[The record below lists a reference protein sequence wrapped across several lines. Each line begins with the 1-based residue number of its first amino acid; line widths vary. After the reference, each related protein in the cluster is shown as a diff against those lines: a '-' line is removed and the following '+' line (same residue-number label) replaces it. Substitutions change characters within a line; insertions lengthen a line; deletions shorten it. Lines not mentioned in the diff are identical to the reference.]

1 MLQYLGGIIVASILK
16 RVHTKA
22 VKTNKAQRGLLEHM
36 SGEEEH
42 GGGASAFPKEELD
55 SQRRLWWINYF
66 INPEMQPLSRF
77 SDEELQDPSV
87 QLRLL
92 LETIMG
98 TSAIEL
104 KLLSLA
110 VILIFF
116 FGGALTGIPLIIFGI
131 FLVIA
136 VLGIIG
142 VTIAAVFLVIAGL
155 FQSLFLEGSR
165 EDRYRDVLEGKTK
178 GELREICRE
187 QGLSESGNK
196 QKLVSRVSEN
206 SASPWG
212 VFMYLSLSV
221 LGVLAYVVISIIEF
235 VAITMI

>member
-1 MLQYLGGIIVASILK
+1 MREDVLEFMYWILQT
-16 RVHTKA
+16 VHTNA
-22 VKTNKAQRGLLEHM
+22 VKTNKSQRGLLEHM
-36 SGEEEH
+36 SGKEEH

-110 VILIFF
+110 VILIFL
-116 FGGALTGIPLIIFGI
+116 FGVSLTGIPLIIFGI
-131 FLVIA
+131 FLIIA

-142 VTIAAVFLVIAGL
+142 VTIAAVFLVIAGV

-178 GELREICRE
+178 RELREICRE
-187 QGLSESGNK
+187 QGLSKSGSK

-206 SASPWG
+206 SASPWS

-221 LGVLAYVVISIIEF
+221 LGVLAYVVISIIDF

>member
-1 MLQYLGGIIVASILK
+1 
-16 RVHTKA
+16 
-22 VKTNKAQRGLLEHM
+22 M

-110 VILIFF
+110 VILIFL
-116 FGGALTGIPLIIFGI
+116 FGVSLTGIPLIIFGI

-178 GELREICRE
+178 RELREICRE
-187 QGLSESGNK
+187 QGLSKSGSK

-221 LGVLAYVVISIIEF
+221 LGVLAYVVISIIDF

>member
-1 MLQYLGGIIVASILK
+1 MREGVLEFMYWILQT
-16 RVHTKA
+16 VHTNA
-22 VKTNKAQRGLLEHM
+22 VKTNKSQKGLLEHM

-42 GGGASAFPKEELD
+42 GEGAPAFPKEELE

-92 LETIMG
+92 LESIMG

-116 FGGALTGIPLIIFGI
+116 FGGALTGIPLILFGI
-131 FLVIA
+131 VLIIV

-142 VTIAAVFLVIAGL
+142 VTIVAVFLVIAGL

-165 EDRYRDVLEGKTK
+165 EDRYRDVLEGKTRE
-178 GELREICRE
+178 ELRDICRE

-221 LGVLAYVVISIIEF
+221 LGVLAYVVLQILHF
-235 VAITMI
+235 VSITMI

>member
-1 MLQYLGGIIVASILK
+1 
-16 RVHTKA
+16 
-22 VKTNKAQRGLLEHM
+22 M

>member
-1 MLQYLGGIIVASILK
+1 VREDVLEFMYWILQT
-16 RVHTKA
+16 VHTNA
-22 VKTNKAQRGLLEHM
+22 VKTNKSQRGLLEHM

-110 VILIFF
+110 VILIFL
-116 FGGALTGIPLIIFGI
+116 FGVSLTGIPLIIFGI

-178 GELREICRE
+178 RELREICRE
-187 QGLSESGNK
+187 QGLSKSGSK

-221 LGVLAYVVISIIEF
+221 LGVLAYVVWSIIDF
-235 VAITMI
+235 VLITMI

>member
-1 MLQYLGGIIVASILK
+1 MREDVLEFMYWILQT
-16 RVHTKA
+16 VHTNA
-22 VKTNKAQRGLLEHM
+22 VKTNKSQRGLLEHM

-42 GGGASAFPKEELD
+42 GGGAPAFPKEGLD

-110 VILIFF
+110 VILIFL
-116 FGGALTGIPLIIFGI
+116 FGVSLTGIPLIIFGI

-165 EDRYRDVLEGKTK
+165 EDRYRDVLEGKTER
-178 GELREICRE
+178 ELRDICRE
-187 QGLSESGNK
+187 QGLSESGSK
-196 QKLVSRVSEN
+196 QKLASRVSEN
-206 SASPWG
+206 SASPWS
-212 VFMYLSLSV
+212 VFMYLSLSI
-221 LGVLAYVVISIIEF
+221 LGVLAYVALQILSFIS
-235 VAITMI
+235 ITMI

>member
-1 MLQYLGGIIVASILK
+1 MG
-16 RVHTKA
+16 
-22 VKTNKAQRGLLEHM
+22 
-36 SGEEEH
+36 GEEGQ
-42 GGGASAFPKEELD
+42 GGGAPAFPKEELE
-55 SQRRLWWINYF
+55 SQRRLWGINRIF
-66 INPEMQPLSRF
+66 NPEMQSLSRF

-92 LETIMG
+92 LETTMG

-116 FGGALTGIPLIIFGI
+116 FGGALTGIPLILFGI
-131 FLVIA
+131 FLIIV

-165 EDRYRDVLEGKTK
+165 EDRYRDVLEGKTRE
-178 GELREICRE
+178 ELRDICRE

-206 SASPWG
+206 TVSVWG
-212 VFMYLSLSV
+212 TFMYLSLSV
-221 LGVLAYVVISIIEF
+221 LGVLAYVVVSIIEF
-235 VAITMI
+235 VLITMI

>member
-1 MLQYLGGIIVASILK
+1 MG
-16 RVHTKA
+16 
-22 VKTNKAQRGLLEHM
+22 
-36 SGEEEH
+36 GEEEQ
-42 GGGASAFPKEELD
+42 GEGAPAFPKEKFE
-55 SQRRLWWINYF
+55 SQRRLWGINRIF
-66 INPEMQPLSRF
+66 NPEMQSLSRF

-110 VILIFF
+110 VILVFF
-116 FGGALTGIPLIIFGI
+116 FSGSLTGIPLIIFGI
-131 FLVIA
+131 FLIVA

>member
-1 MLQYLGGIIVASILK
+1 MYWILQT
-16 RVHTKA
+16 VHTNA
-22 VKTNKAQRGLLEHM
+22 VKTNKSQRGLLEHM
-36 SGEEEH
+36 GGEEEH
-42 GGGASAFPKEELD
+42 GEGVPAVPKEKLE
-55 SQRRLWWINYF
+55 SQRRLWGINRIF
-66 INPEMQPLSRF
+66 NPEMQSLSRF

-98 TSAIEL
+98 TSAIGL

-110 VILIFF
+110 VILIFL
-116 FGGALTGIPLIIFGI
+116 FGVSLTGIPLIIFGI
-131 FLVIA
+131 FLIIV

-142 VTIAAVFLVIAGL
+142 ATIAAVFLVIAGL

-178 GELREICRE
+178 RELRDICRE
-187 QGLSESGNK
+187 QGLSESGSK

-221 LGVLAYVVISIIEF
+221 LGVLAYVALQILFF
-235 VAITMI
+235 VAITMN

>member
-1 MLQYLGGIIVASILK
+1 MG
-16 RVHTKA
+16 
-22 VKTNKAQRGLLEHM
+22 
-36 SGEEEH
+36 GEEEQ
-42 GGGASAFPKEELD
+42 GEGAPAFPKEELE
-55 SQRRLWWINYF
+55 SQRRLWGINRIF
-66 INPEMQPLSRF
+66 NPEMQSLSRF

-92 LETIMG
+92 LETTMG

-116 FGGALTGIPLIIFGI
+116 FGGALTGIPLILFGI
-131 FLVIA
+131 FLIIV

-165 EDRYRDVLEGKTK
+165 EDRYRDVLEGKTRE
-178 GELREICRE
+178 ELRDICRE
-187 QGLSESGNK
+187 QGLATSGNK

-206 SASPWG
+206 TVSVWG
-212 VFMYLSLSV
+212 TFMYLSLSV
-221 LGVLAYVVISIIEF
+221 LGVLAYVVLDILFF
-235 VAITMI
+235 VL

>member
-1 MLQYLGGIIVASILK
+1 
-16 RVHTKA
+16 
-22 VKTNKAQRGLLEHM
+22 M

-42 GGGASAFPKEELD
+42 GGGAPAFPKEELD

-110 VILIFF
+110 VILIFL
-116 FGGALTGIPLIIFGI
+116 FGVSLTGIPLIIFGI

-178 GELREICRE
+178 RELRDICRE
-187 QGLSESGNK
+187 QGLSKSGSK

-221 LGVLAYVVISIIEF
+221 LGVLAYVVWSIIDF
-235 VAITMI
+235 VLITMI

>member
-1 MLQYLGGIIVASILK
+1 MG
-16 RVHTKA
+16 
-22 VKTNKAQRGLLEHM
+22 
-36 SGEEEH
+36 GEEEQ
-42 GGGASAFPKEELD
+42 GRGAPAFPKEELE
-55 SQRRLWWINYF
+55 SQRRLWGINRIF
-66 INPEMQPLSRF
+66 NPEMQSLSRF

-110 VILIFF
+110 AILILM
-116 FGGALTGIPLIIFGI
+116 FGVSLPTGIPLIIFGI
-131 FLVIA
+131 FLIVA

-142 VTIAAVFLVIAGL
+142 ATIVAVFLVVAGL
-155 FQSLFLEGSR
+155 FQSLLLEGRR
-165 EDRYRDVLEGKTK
+165 EDRYRDVLEGKTR
-178 GELREICRE
+178 GELRDICRE

-206 SASPWG
+206 TVSVWG
-212 VFMYLSLSV
+212 TFMYLSLSV
-221 LGVLAYVVISIIEF
+221 LGVLAYVVLSILSF
-235 VAITMI
+235 A

>member
-1 MLQYLGGIIVASILK
+1 MD
-16 RVHTKA
+16 
-22 VKTNKAQRGLLEHM
+22 
-36 SGEEEH
+36 GEKEQ
-42 GGGASAFPKEELD
+42 GGGAPGFPKEKSE
-55 SQRRLWWINYF
+55 SQRRLWGINRIF
-66 INPEMQPLSRF
+66 NPEMQSLSRF

-110 VILIFF
+110 VILVFF
-116 FGGALTGIPLIIFGI
+116 FSGSLTGIPLIIFGI
-131 FLVIA
+131 FLIVA

-165 EDRYRDVLEGKTK
+165 EDRYRDVLEGKTRE
-178 GELREICRE
+178 ELRDICRE

-206 SASPWG
+206 TVSVWG
-212 VFMYLSLSV
+212 TFMYLSLSV
-221 LGVLAYVVISIIEF
+221 LGVLAYVVLDF
-235 VAITMI
+235 LFFLL

>member
-1 MLQYLGGIIVASILK
+1 MREDVLEFMYWILQT
-16 RVHTKA
+16 VHTNA
-22 VKTNKAQRGLLEHM
+22 VKTNKSQRGLLEHM

-42 GGGASAFPKEELD
+42 GEGAPAFPKEELE

-92 LETIMG
+92 LESIMG

-110 VILIFF
+110 VILIFL
-116 FGGALTGIPLIIFGI
+116 FGVSLTGIPLIIFGI
-131 FLVIA
+131 LLIIA

-142 VTIAAVFLVIAGL
+142 ATIAAVFLVIAGL

-165 EDRYRDVLEGKTK
+165 EDRYRDVLEGKTRE
-178 GELREICRE
+178 ELRDICRE

-206 SASPWG
+206 TVSVWG
-212 VFMYLSLSV
+212 TFMYLSLSV
-221 LGVLAYVVISIIEF
+221 LGLLAYVVIQILSFIS
-235 VAITMI
+235 ITMI

>member
-16 RVHTKA
+16 RVHTNA
-22 VKTNKAQRGLLEHM
+22 VKTNKSQKGLLEHM

-42 GGGASAFPKEELD
+42 GEGAPAFPKEELE

-110 VILIFF
+110 VILIFL
-116 FGGALTGIPLIIFGI
+116 FGVSLTGIPLIIFGI
-131 FLVIA
+131 FLIIA

-155 FQSLFLEGSR
+155 FQSLFLEGIR

-178 GELREICRE
+178 RELREICRE
-187 QGLSESGNK
+187 QGLSKSGSK

-221 LGVLAYVVISIIEF
+221 LGVLAYVVWSIIDF
-235 VAITMI
+235 VLITMI

>member
-1 MLQYLGGIIVASILK
+1 MG
-16 RVHTKA
+16 
-22 VKTNKAQRGLLEHM
+22 
-36 SGEEEH
+36 GEEEQ
-42 GGGASAFPKEELD
+42 GEGAPAFPKEKFE
-55 SQRRLWWINYF
+55 SQRRLWGINRIF
-66 INPEMQPLSRF
+66 NPEMQSLSRF

-92 LETIMG
+92 LETTMG

-116 FGGALTGIPLIIFGI
+116 FGGALTGIPLILFGI
-131 FLVIA
+131 FLIIV

-165 EDRYRDVLEGKTK
+165 EDRYRDVLEGKTRE
-178 GELREICRE
+178 ELRDICRE

-206 SASPWG
+206 TVSVWG
-212 VFMYLSLSV
+212 TFMYLSLSV
-221 LGVLAYVVISIIEF
+221 LGVLAYVVMDLLF
-235 VAITMI
+235 FAL

>member
-1 MLQYLGGIIVASILK
+1 MREDVLEFMYWIFQT
-16 RVHTKA
+16 VHTNA
-22 VKTNKAQRGLLEHM
+22 VNTNKSQRGLLEHM

-42 GGGASAFPKEELD
+42 GGGTSAFPKEELD

-110 VILIFF
+110 VILIFL
-116 FGGALTGIPLIIFGI
+116 FGVSLTGIPLIIFGI

-178 GELREICRE
+178 RELRDICRE
-187 QGLSESGNK
+187 QGLSKSGNK

-206 SASPWG
+206 TVSVWG
-212 VFMYLSLSV
+212 TFMYLSLSV
-221 LGVLAYVVISIIEF
+221 LGVLAYVVLSIIDF
-235 VAITMI
+235 VLITMI

>member
-1 MLQYLGGIIVASILK
+1 MG
-16 RVHTKA
+16 
-22 VKTNKAQRGLLEHM
+22 
-36 SGEEEH
+36 GEEEQ
-42 GGGASAFPKEELD
+42 GGGAPAFPKEKLE
-55 SQRRLWWINYF
+55 SQRRLWGINRIF
-66 INPEMQPLSRF
+66 NPEMQSLSRF

-98 TSAIEL
+98 TSAIGL

-110 VILIFF
+110 VILIFL
-116 FGGALTGIPLIIFGI
+116 FGVSLTGIPLIIFGLLLI
-131 FLVIA
+131 IA

-142 VTIAAVFLVIAGL
+142 ATIAAVFLVIAGL

-178 GELREICRE
+178 RELRDICRE
-187 QGLSESGNK
+187 QGLSESGSK

-221 LGVLAYVVISIIEF
+221 LGVLAYVALQILFF
-235 VAITMI
+235 VAITMN

>member
-1 MLQYLGGIIVASILK
+1 MD
-16 RVHTKA
+16 
-22 VKTNKAQRGLLEHM
+22 
-36 SGEEEH
+36 GEKER
-42 GGGASAFPKEELD
+42 GGGAPGFPKEKLE
-55 SQRRLWWINYF
+55 SQRRLWGINRIF
-66 INPEMQPLSRF
+66 NPEMQSLSRF

-98 TSAIEL
+98 TSAMEL

-110 VILIFF
+110 VILVFF
-116 FGGALTGIPLIIFGI
+116 FGGSLTGVPLIIFVI
-131 FLVIA
+131 FLIFA

-165 EDRYRDVLEGKTK
+165 EDRYRDVLEGKTRE
-178 GELREICRE
+178 ELRDICRE

-206 SASPWG
+206 TVSVWG
-212 VFMYLSLSV
+212 TFMYLSLSG
-221 LGVLAYVVISIIEF
+221 LGVLAYVVLDILF
-235 VAITMI
+235 FLL

>member
-1 MLQYLGGIIVASILK
+1 MREDVLEFMYWILQT
-16 RVHTKA
+16 VHTNA
-22 VKTNKAQRGLLEHM
+22 VKTNKSQRGLLEHM

-42 GGGASAFPKEELD
+42 GGGAPAFPKEELD

-110 VILIFF
+110 VILIFL
-116 FGGALTGIPLIIFGI
+116 FGVSLTGIPLIIFGI

-178 GELREICRE
+178 RELREICRE
-187 QGLSESGNK
+187 QGLSKSGSK

-221 LGVLAYVVISIIEF
+221 LGVLAYVVWSIIDF
-235 VAITMI
+235 VLITMI

>member
-1 MLQYLGGIIVASILK
+1 MDGEKEQGGCAP
-16 RVHTKA
+16 
-22 VKTNKAQRGLLEHM
+22 G
-36 SGEEEH
+36 
-42 GGGASAFPKEELD
+42 FPKEKSE
-55 SQRRLWWINYF
+55 SQRRLWGINRIF
-66 INPEMQPLSRF
+66 NPEMQSLSRF

-110 VILIFF
+110 VILVFF
-116 FGGALTGIPLIIFGI
+116 FSGSLTGIPLIIFGI
-131 FLVIA
+131 FLIVA

-165 EDRYRDVLEGKTK
+165 EDRYRDVLEGKTRE
-178 GELREICRE
+178 ELRDICRE

-206 SASPWG
+206 TVSVWG
-212 VFMYLSLSV
+212 TFMYLSLSG
-221 LGVLAYVVISIIEF
+221 LGVLAYVVLDF
-235 VAITMI
+235 LFFLL

>member
-1 MLQYLGGIIVASILK
+1 MG
-16 RVHTKA
+16 
-22 VKTNKAQRGLLEHM
+22 
-36 SGEEEH
+36 GEEEQ
-42 GGGASAFPKEELD
+42 GRGAPAFPKEELE
-55 SQRRLWWINYF
+55 SQRRLWGINRIF
-66 INPEMQPLSRF
+66 NPEMQSLSRF

-110 VILIFF
+110 AILILM
-116 FGGALTGIPLIIFGI
+116 FGVSLPTGIPLIIFGI
-131 FLVIA
+131 FLIVA

-142 VTIAAVFLVIAGL
+142 ATIAAVFLVVAGL

-165 EDRYRDVLEGKTK
+165 EDRYRDVLEGKTRE
-178 GELREICRE
+178 ELRDICRE

-206 SASPWG
+206 TVSVWG
-212 VFMYLSLSV
+212 TFMYLSLSV
-221 LGVLAYVVISIIEF
+221 LGVLAYVVLDLLF
-235 VAITMI
+235 LAL

>member
-1 MLQYLGGIIVASILK
+1 MD
-16 RVHTKA
+16 
-22 VKTNKAQRGLLEHM
+22 
-36 SGEEEH
+36 GEKEQ
-42 GGGASAFPKEELD
+42 GGGAPGFPKEKSE
-55 SQRRLWWINYF
+55 SQRRLWGINRIF
-66 INPEMQPLSRF
+66 NPEMQSLSRF

-110 VILIFF
+110 VILVFF
-116 FGGALTGIPLIIFGI
+116 FSGSLTGIPLIIFGI
-131 FLVIA
+131 FLIIA

-165 EDRYRDVLEGKTK
+165 EDRYRDVLEGKTRE
-178 GELREICRE
+178 ELRDICRE

-206 SASPWG
+206 TVSVWG
-212 VFMYLSLSV
+212 TFMYLSLSG
-221 LGVLAYVVISIIEF
+221 LGVLAYVVLDF
-235 VAITMI
+235 LFFLL

>member
-1 MLQYLGGIIVASILK
+1 
-16 RVHTKA
+16 
-22 VKTNKAQRGLLEHM
+22 M

-98 TSAIEL
+98 TSAIKL

-110 VILIFF
+110 VILIFL
-116 FGGALTGIPLIIFGI
+116 FGVSLTGIPLIIFGI

-165 EDRYRDVLEGKTK
+165 EDRYRDVLEGKTRE
-178 GELREICRE
+178 ELRDICRE

-221 LGVLAYVVISIIEF
+221 LGVLAYVVWSIIDF
-235 VAITMI
+235 VLITMI

>member
-16 RVHTKA
+16 RVHTNA
-22 VKTNKAQRGLLEHM
+22 VKTNKSQKGLLEHM

-42 GGGASAFPKEELD
+42 GEGAPAFPMEELE

-92 LETIMG
+92 LESIMG

-116 FGGALTGIPLIIFGI
+116 FGGALTGIPLILFGI
-131 FLVIA
+131 VLIIV

-142 VTIAAVFLVIAGL
+142 VTIVAVFLVIAGL

-165 EDRYRDVLEGKTK
+165 EDRYRDVLEGKTRE
-178 GELREICRE
+178 ELRDICRE
-187 QGLSESGNK
+187 QGLATSGNK

-206 SASPWG
+206 TVSVWG
-212 VFMYLSLSV
+212 TFMYLSLSV

>member
-1 MLQYLGGIIVASILK
+1 MG
-16 RVHTKA
+16 
-22 VKTNKAQRGLLEHM
+22 
-36 SGEEEH
+36 GEEEQ
-42 GGGASAFPKEELD
+42 GGGAPAFPKEELE
-55 SQRRLWWINYF
+55 SQRRLWGINRIF
-66 INPEMQPLSRF
+66 NPEMQSLSRF

-110 VILIFF
+110 PILILM
-116 FGGALTGIPLIIFGI
+116 FGVSLPTGIPLILFGI
-131 FLVIA
+131 FLIVA

-142 VTIAAVFLVIAGL
+142 ATIVAVFLVVAGL
-155 FQSLFLEGSR
+155 FQSLFLEGRR
-165 EDRYRDVLEGKTK
+165 EDRYRDVLEGKTR
-178 GELREICRE
+178 GELRDICRE

-206 SASPWG
+206 TVSVWG
-212 VFMYLSLSV
+212 TFMYLSLSV
-221 LGVLAYVVISIIEF
+221 LGVLAYVVLSILSF
-235 VAITMI
+235 A

>member
-1 MLQYLGGIIVASILK
+1 MREDVLEFMYWILQT
-16 RVHTKA
+16 VHTNA
-22 VKTNKAQRGLLEHM
+22 VKTNKSQRGLLEHM
-36 SGEEEH
+36 GWEEEH
-42 GGGASAFPKEELD
+42 GEGAPAFPKEELV
-55 SQRRLWWINYF
+55 SQRQLWGINRIF
-66 INPEMQPLSRF
+66 NPEMQSLSRF

-98 TSAIEL
+98 TSAIGL

-110 VILIFF
+110 VILIFL
-116 FGGALTGIPLIIFGI
+116 FGVSLTGIPLIIFGI
-131 FLVIA
+131 FLIIV

-142 VTIAAVFLVIAGL
+142 ATIVAVFLVIAGL

-178 GELREICRE
+178 RELRDICRE
-187 QGLSESGNK
+187 QGLSESGSK

-221 LGVLAYVVISIIEF
+221 LGVLAYVALQILFF
-235 VAITMI
+235 VAITMN

>member
-1 MLQYLGGIIVASILK
+1 MREDVLEFMYWILQT
-16 RVHTKA
+16 VHTNA
-22 VKTNKAQRGLLEHM
+22 VKTNKSQRGLLEHM

-110 VILIFF
+110 VILIFL
-116 FGGALTGIPLIIFGI
+116 FGVSLTGIPLIIFGI
-131 FLVIA
+131 FLIIV

-142 VTIAAVFLVIAGL
+142 ATIGAVFLVIAGL

-178 GELREICRE
+178 RELREICRE
-187 QGLSESGNK
+187 QGLSKSGSK

-221 LGVLAYVVISIIEF
+221 LGVLAYVVWSIIDF
-235 VAITMI
+235 VLITMI